1 MLYKLAEGKTDWWK
15 RFWVLERAVAEAI
28 LFKPGKWASYV
39 AAACILFILLM
50 NWFVVGQRLTKWQ
63 GFLSGAAYE
72 MTGFLMGITSVI
84 GIAVTWYAG
93 AHIRITYLREMRG
106 PRARAGLDALGAL
119 MFLGW
124 TSAMAFGTWAAAQ
137 DAIFRGKCSMVW
149 CIPEAPFRFIFWA
162 VMVHF
167 ILVLIRSF
175 IGATSRALRAHGSED
190 DSWDWKRGSILW

>member
-1 MLYKLAEGKTDWWK
+1 MLYKLAEGRTDWWK
-15 RFWVLERAVAEAI
+15 RFWVWERTVAEAI
-28 LFKPGKWASYV
+28 LYKPGKWISYV
-39 AAACILFILLM
+39 AAGCILFILLM

-93 AHIRITYLREMRG
+93 AHIRITFLREKCG
-106 PRARAGLDALGAL
+106 PRRRAGLDALGAL

-124 TSAMAFGTWAAAQ
+124 TTAMAFGTWAAAQ
-137 DAIFRGKCSMVW
+137 DAVFRGKCSMVW

-162 VMVHF
+162 VAVHF
-167 ILVLIRSF
+167 IFVLIRSF
-175 IGATSRALRAHGSED
+175 IGAASRALRAHGSED
-190 DSWDWKRGSILW
+190 DSRDWKGGNIIW

>member
-1 MLYKLAEGKTDWWK
+1 MLYKLAEGETDWWK
-15 RFWVLERAVAEAI
+15 RFWVLERAVAQAI

-93 AHIRITYLREMRG
+93 AHIRITYLREMCG

-175 IGATSRALRAHGSED
+175 IGATSRVLRAHGSED
-190 DSWDWKRGSILW
+190 DSWDWKRGNILW